1 MSESPE
7 EEPSPGVL
15 GRIGSWFSPWKSQ
28 IPRDLEIE
36 NATKASEQGP
46 VPDTDAAK
54 GGAARA
60 EPVREPAGG
69 GWQRKEGTG
78 ARSSYPERS
87 CLSRDLSSSTKEDA
101 ARSARRDGPLWS
113 TDWEPAE
120 PGPKEEEFVDAREF
134 LEGRRGQ
141 GWEREGGGH
150 RGTPL
155 TGDPSLEHKA
165 SPLTPRSRT
174 RVLGA
179 VGKLDAVHNPAQRNA
194 LNHSGK
200 KLHVYLEEE
209 TSVINSGNNSGQE
222 VVRVRLEKS
231 FDVLAKTKSLD
242 ALYSPRS
249 SGPERRE
256 IRNRFCLSAPVD
268 LELTAPSDTHRESPG
283 TESEETD
290 SDRMGRKNTSRRKS
304 RKLSQ
309 GDVEGNSQ
317 ENTPSKA
324 CQALSGSPSASGGT
338 LLTKAPGVETHLGRA
353 AGNSASSQSL
363 SEGGK
368 NKTSPTAIHREIPL
382 GKQPKGHLG
391 TDTTSCTG
399 TIVAAVDGEEDMD
412 DKFKLERKTETAE
425 SKRKSIKVSRSEVK
439 IFSKNVLVNAD
450 SQSGPRSGNV
460 SENFHSGLSKP
471 QDAVKDNSE
480 TEVLARKGNLGILE
494 EEPKAVI
501 AGRIADKI
509 SVFEGQRLGAVKKT
523 FHTTRS
529 ADVSPI
535 RAASRSLKKDDVD
548 GGNRSKSEE
557 RLDDG
562 RSSSAP
568 PEKARTVK
576 ERARNIEACKSEN
589 KTPMSPKVAIRGMSL
604 KTSSVSLRAVSKPSQ
619 LDIQDKQAVNE
630 KTPTALISEIKH
642 GVPDGTVEAVKL
654 SGPEQLQ
661 ADSGTIHPREL
672 TERKDLLTTKN
683 NIESDRP
690 VPADSDEHAN
700 EINPEAK
707 TSSKTGTRSKKRRS
721 RDLTSPPNGTKSD
734 GSNDKPLLTSSQQDK
749 ESASIGPCSPVRTL
763 TDPGMVQ
770 SNKSLGKTAVEKH
783 HATGSTQQVSGKTV
797 QSPDKEP
804 GSKDEG
810 RDQLLKGQG
819 GLLKSVTK
827 YKGPDTDTSQRRTK
841 QPSDVGRLPGKI
853 DPVSDQKGEG
863 VSKGNS
869 KAVPSPTS
877 SIVEQPLIEKPPA
890 VEQGAPVAPVKSEK
904 PPSQAES
911 KAKASVKQQVA
922 KTEAIDQSEDGCKQ
936 KNLQS
941 KKNDTKNVP
950 HVKDQA
956 RENVQEQ
963 QLPKQQQI
971 SVDKVTTKGTASNCR
986 ETTTD
991 TEKSKAESGKKGG
1004 DKPSKNTLNSEP
1016 NQSEAMKKASPPKQS
1031 VDLPALVRELP
1042 TAKGGGVN
1050 ERAAPADTH
1059 TVRVS
1064 DSDKGPVKPA
1074 KLQRTTNESKK
1085 DSAKVSNKE
1094 TKAAVTAVELQ
1105 SECLPVGKTET
1116 LADDSHTQEAG
1127 GLVAQEAFGSDLP
1140 VKTGTAVKHVPEKKQ
1155 PLPNVKSDG
1164 REKPEKP
1171 KSVENIISPHTT
1183 LPKPIS
1189 QDVAEKPTGNKSM
1202 TNSSSTTGVES
1213 SPKIMTDPSHAAQLN
1228 DSQKLHHTVNT
1239 VGSAAATQEVE
1250 QSPCDNKV
1258 TVPSVTN
1265 TKETETV
1272 DKRNLEQQVISSP
1285 VVMEDITLISQPV
1298 NNNPGSASCAPET
1311 AKQSAGKENVE
1322 SGPGSPQRS
1331 PQTRLTLPR
1340 GLGAGDSS
1348 PQRDAPSSW
1357 LDVDFPKQRLR
1368 LPDQPPRLGYSSS
1381 ESNLL
1386 DTAGELG
1393 DDDFVEKIKNLCAPF
1408 SMPPRKHSHLR
1419 PPQPPFAMPA
1429 IKEDRFEKTFDPDQ
1443 FQFGLRK
1450 KTAKSGPSLLAKLQS
1465 NETKASLKPARA
1477 SIADR
1482 CILLNSMDSRSRL
1495 RERSLAHEEKEE
1507 GEEERTTTSNEKE
1520 EKKEETKVRSRLEGS
1535 SILSSLSA
1543 SSARGKRTG
1552 LEALPLSGVATSSV
1566 GPQNSLSPGAS
1577 APLLPSPTSP
1587 APLAEVLGSHHP
1599 AALADSSGTQA
1610 GQALVGESAP
1620 LLPSFNDIKLPDYL
1634 EKYLPR
1640 EGEAGREQ
1648 VNPEKPGVVMSSAAL
1663 EVATEM
1669 KKKPGLPVAGGML
1682 PCLPATP
1689 AVPPPAQ
1696 TKPAAPSRL
1705 PPTKPLPL
1713 PHGMPTADTGVP
1725 KGPHRRPGK
1734 MVLFEKAPFGGQ
1746 AYEVFRDLKDATAL
1760 QLSPVISVRV
1770 VRGCWILYE
1779 SPGFRGRCVALEE
1792 GGLDLSNVWAP
1803 PDTGA
1808 TPHKDAAMLIGSI
1821 RLAVCDYVLPHIDLF
1836 TDPEGHGRVTPYHD
1850 DTVEMGT
1857 FGIAQSTASIK
1868 VHSGVWLVFSDP
1880 GYQGMLAVLET
1891 GEYPFPESWGFPSPF
1906 IGSLR
1911 PLKMGAFKV
1920 EYPNEVKAVLYE
1932 SPGFEGPSVEIES
1945 DLFCFEREEEEGGE
1959 EDKALT
1965 STKLTS
1971 VGSLKIIGGLWV
1983 GYSQPGFEGRQH
1995 VLEEGEYLDWGDWGG
2010 GSEHFLSL
2018 RPVQADFISPHLKMF
2033 TDEDFGAHG
2042 AHIDLT
2048 VPVPSMELTGY
2059 GLRTK
2064 SVHVVDGVW
2073 VVFEEPD
2080 FCGEA
2085 YVLEK
2090 GLYGNPEDWGAMQPL
2105 VASVMPIVL
2114 DNLGNS
2120 AKFKVHLFS
2129 KEDFQG
2135 SEAVLE
2141 DSAEALQPGFSVA
2154 SCRVLAGSWLAFEG
2168 AGFSSRMYVLEVG
2181 SYADRRAMGCVDTHA
2196 NILSLQ
2202 TAGFEFSLPS
2212 VTLFER
2218 AGLRGKRAMLT
2229 AGSVNLQLAGAFSRV
2244 QSVLVEGGMWVLY
2257 KEISYRGDQI
2267 LLRPGEV
2274 PDWRGYS
2281 SWHNIGSLRPL
2292 VQKQVY
2298 IRLRNRGSGL
2308 LMGVTGELEDLK
2320 LMRVQE
2326 TEETGGVE
2334 QVWVYQDGHLRCKLL
2349 EECCLSPSGTMTMAG
2364 SRLGLSPEPEGLQHL
2379 WSISPDGE
2387 IHHVGP
2393 AGLLLDVKGGHNYD
2407 KNQVILSTFDPN
2419 KPTQQWDVEIV

>member
-46 VPDTDAAK
+46 VPDTDAAQ

-78 ARSSYPERS
+78 ARSSDPERS
-87 CLSRDLSSSTKEDA
+87 RLSRDLSSSTKEDA
-101 ARSARRDGPLWS
+101 ARSARRDGPFWS

-155 TGDPSLEHKA
+155 TGDPTLEHKA
-165 SPLTPRSRT
+165 SPLTPRSRA

-209 TSVINSGNNSGQE
+209 TSVINSGNNSCTGQE

-242 ALYSPRS
+242 TLSSPRS

-268 LELTAPSDTHRESPG
+268 LELTAPSDTHRESPE
-283 TESEETD
+283 TESEETE

-338 LLTKAPGVETHLGRA
+338 LLTQAPGVETHLGRA

-391 TDTTSCTG
+391 ADTKSCTG

-412 DKFKLERKTETAE
+412 EKFKLERKTETAE

-509 SVFEGQRLGAVKKT
+509 SVFEGQRVGAMKKT

-535 RAASRSLKKDDVD
+535 RAASRSRKEDDVD
-548 GGNRSKSEE
+548 GGHRSKSEE

-630 KTPTALISEIKH
+630 KTPTALISEIRSKDD
-642 GVPDGTVEAVKL
+642 GPDGTVEAVKL

-661 ADSGTIHPREL
+661 ADSGTIHPKEL
-672 TERKDLLTTKN
+672 TEGKDLLTTKN
-683 NIESDRP
+683 NVESDRP

-734 GSNDKPLLTSSQQDK
+734 GSDDKPLLTSSQQEK
-749 ESASIGPCSPVRTL
+749 VSASIGPCSPMLTL

-819 GLLKSVTK
+819 GLVKSVTK

-890 VEQGAPVAPVKSEK
+890 VEQGAPVAPVESEK

-911 KAKASVKQQVA
+911 KAKGSVKQQGA

-936 KNLQS
+936 KNVQS

-950 HVKDQA
+950 RVKDQA
-956 RENVQEQ
+956 KENVQEQ

-971 SVDKVTTKGTASNCR
+971 SVDKVTTKGTASNSR

-991 TEKSKAESGKKGG
+991 TEKSKAETGKKGG

-1031 VDLPALVRELP
+1031 VDIPALGRELP
-1042 TAKGGGVN
+1042 TANGGGVN

-1059 TVRVS
+1059 TVR
-1064 DSDKGPVKPA
+1064 
-1074 KLQRTTNESKK
+1074 
-1085 DSAKVSNKE
+1085 
-1094 TKAAVTAVELQ
+1094 
-1105 SECLPVGKTET
+1105 
-1116 LADDSHTQEAG
+1116 
-1127 GLVAQEAFGSDLP
+1127 
-1140 VKTGTAVKHVPEKKQ
+1140 
-1155 PLPNVKSDG
+1155 
-1164 REKPEKP
+1164 
-1171 KSVENIISPHTT
+1171 
-1183 LPKPIS
+1183 
-1189 QDVAEKPTGNKSM
+1189 
-1202 TNSSSTTGVES
+1202 
-1213 SPKIMTDPSHAAQLN
+1213 
-1228 DSQKLHHTVNT
+1228 
-1239 VGSAAATQEVE
+1239 
-1250 QSPCDNKV
+1250 
-1258 TVPSVTN
+1258 
-1265 TKETETV
+1265 
-1272 DKRNLEQQVISSP
+1272 
-1285 VVMEDITLISQPV
+1285 
-1298 NNNPGSASCAPET
+1298 
-1311 AKQSAGKENVE
+1311 
-1322 SGPGSPQRS
+1322 
-1331 PQTRLTLPR
+1331 TRLTLPR

-1465 NETKASLKPARA
+1465 NETKASPKPARA

-1507 GEEERTTTSNEKE
+1507 GEEERATTSNEKE

-1552 LEALPLSGVATSSV
+1552 LEALPLSGVSTPSE

-1599 AALADSSGTQA
+1599 AALAGSSGTQA

-1682 PCLPATP
+1682 PCLPASP

-1713 PHGMPTADTGVP
+1713 PHGMHTADTGVP

-1746 AYEVFRDLKDATAL
+1746 AYEVFRDLEDATAL

-1770 VRGCWILYE
+1770 VRGCWLLYE

-1808 TPHKDAAMLIGSI
+1808 TPREHPAMLIGSI

-2090 GLYGNPEDWGAMQPL
+2090 GLYGTPEDWGAMQPL

-2168 AGFSSRMYVLEVG
+2168 ACFSSRMYVLEVG
-2181 SYADRRAMGCVDTHA
+2181 SYADRRAMGCVDTRA
-2196 NILSLQ
+2196 DILSLQ

-2267 LLRPGEV
+2267 LLRPGE
-2274 PDWRGYS
+2274 
-2281 SWHNIGSLRPL
+2281 
-2292 VQKQVY
+2292 KQVY

-2334 QVWVYQDGHLRCKLL
+2334 QVWVYQDGRLRCKLL